1 MSDVV
6 IVVWIFLLILV
17 VVTLF
22 AGVKTV
28 SQGQVWT
35 VERFGAYT
43 RLLQPGLNFVLPY
56 VDRVGRKLNVQ
67 EQVVEIPEQSV
78 ITRDNA
84 SVSVDG
90 IIYYRV
96 MEPEMA
102 AYQVTNLTLALTTLA
117 MTNIRAV
124 IGEMELDATLSSR
137 ERINTALLIILD
149 GATMPWGVKVSRV
162 EIRKIEPPENLI
174 RAMNLQ
180 MTAERERRA
189 AVARAEGERQAAI
202 LRAEGEK
209 QALILAAEGRQ
220 QAALR
225 DAEARVA
232 LARAEAE
239 ATQMVSEAATQYG
252 QAGLR
257 YFIADQLRAG
267 VPGAGIGAEHAACG
281 GADGIL
287 GARRRHRAGDAVDP
301 RRRRHAWW
309 RFAGYAAAT
318 HAATAVADRAAAGA
332 AGRRDACGIPVGSRH
347 PGMSGWI
354 IWVIAGLV
362 LLMLEIHA
370 PGAFMMWLGLAACG
384 TGLVVLLTG
393 IGFELQVVTIA
404 VLAAISLAIGLRF
417 RYRRPPRMNT
427 QQSGLAGRSATA
439 LSFQG
444 REGRVRMG
452 DSDWAARVP
461 TDVAEPAPG
470 SRLRVEGVDG
480 TVLIVRPEG

>member
-1 MSDVV
+1 MVGAVV
-6 IVVWIFLLILV
+6 IVWVLLLILV

-43 RLLQPGLNFVLPY
+43 RMLQPGLNFVLPY
-56 VDRVGRKLNVQ
+56 IDRVGRKLNVQ

-84 SVSVDG
+84 TVAVDG

-96 MEPEMA
+96 MEPEKA

-137 ERINTALLIILD
+137 ERINTALLVILD

-209 QALILAAEGRQ
+209 QALILSAEGRQ

-232 LARAEAE
+232 LAHAEAE
-239 ATQMVSEAATQYG
+239 ATQLVSDAAAQHG
-252 QAGLR
+252 NAGLQ
-257 YFIADQLRAG
+257 YFIADRYVRAFQAIASAPNTRLVVVPMESSALAGGITQAMQLLRAG
-267 VPGAGIGAEHAACG
+267 DGLGPTPPPGTPSQPGSPPSGPSPSGSPPAGSSPAASPFAGSMLPPSPPSASAAAPPPASPWGSVPG
-281 GADGIL
+281 
-287 GARRRHRAGDAVDP
+287 
-301 RRRRHAWW
+301 
-309 RFAGYAAAT
+309 T
-318 HAATAVADRAAAGA
+318 
-332 AGRRDACGIPVGSRH
+332 
-347 PGMSGWI
+347 
-354 IWVIAGLV
+354 
-362 LLMLEIHA
+362 
-370 PGAFMMWLGLAACG
+370 
-384 TGLVVLLTG
+384 
-393 IGFELQVVTIA
+393 
-404 VLAAISLAIGLRF
+404 
-417 RYRRPPRMNT
+417 
-427 QQSGLAGRSATA
+427 
-439 LSFQG
+439 
-444 REGRVRMG
+444 
-452 DSDWAARVP
+452 
-461 TDVAEPAPG
+461 
-470 SRLRVEGVDG
+470 
-480 TVLIVRPEG
+480 